1 MMKKILALLAIA
13 LAHQSSFAQVS
24 AEFTYPN
31 DGAILDIEKQV
42 GEEVDFLYS
51 CGLIAEEGQGL
62 AVINKTD
69 VSGNL
74 QWSIVFNEPELA
86 EFRDLE
92 VLNNEDIMAV
102 GQSFEEGEGKG
113 IIAHLNSDGEVLS
126 LKSISLNTTLYL
138 KAIRQKSNGNFLI
151 LAQNN
156 YDGILFEMDNTGQ
169 ILQSKKI
176 GTDERES
183 FYNFAIDNEENI
195 ILVGAYSDSNFA
207 EEEGLVVK
215 LDENLELLWSKL
227 IYREVSSTE
236 TPVVVKDCEFN
247 GINSTLVLQVPGD
260 DLEDIQSRAR
270 DIGVLELTSEGE
282 IASENIIDLGFWET
296 PEDLEL
302 SESGNL
308 FITGVNTPFSI
319 SDRFESF
326 VLELNNDLEFTGAN
340 LYARAVND
348 IVFLNSTLINDENNF
363 VATGGQGQNG
373 SYHMYQT
380 HNAIGVDNCLANAI
394 QGTSYDPEFIIE
406 DIDIETSD
414 LEPEVGDLDYV
425 MNEMNDDLNLVC
437 SEFLSNDNLPDQEEI
452 SLFPNPCQNS
462 FTIEGLDE
470 KTPVRILNV
479 LGEEFLKTDYQSGKI
494 NTSHLPDGM
503 YLVEVNGSQTFRLIK
518 Q

>member
-1 MMKKILALLAIA
+1 MKKILTLSAIVI
-13 LAHQSSFAQVS
+13 AHLSFAQVS

-31 DGAILDIEKQV
+31 DGAILDIEKQD
-42 GEEVDFLYS
+42 GDEVDFLYS
-51 CGLIAEEGQGL
+51 CGLIAEKGLGL

-92 VLNNEDIMAV
+92 VLNNGDVMAV

-195 ILVGAYSDSNFA
+195 IFVGAYSNSNFA

-227 IYREVSSTE
+227 IYREASSTE

-247 GINSTLVLQVPGD
+247 GINFTLVLQVPGD
-260 DLEDIQSRAR
+260 DSEDIQSRAR

-282 IASENIIDLGFWET
+282 IASENTIDLGYWET

-326 VLELNNDLEFTGAN
+326 VLELNNDLVFTGAN

-348 IVFLNSTLINDENNF
+348 IVFLNSTVINDENNF

-380 HNAIGVDNCLANAI
+380 HNAIGVDNCLASAI
-394 QGTSYDPEFIIE
+394 QGTFYDPEFIIE
-406 DIDIETSD
+406 DIDMETSD
-414 LEPEVGDLDYV
+414 LEAVFGDLDYA
-425 MNEMNDDLNLVC
+425 MNDSNDDLNLVC
-437 SEFLSNDNLPDQEEI
+437 SEFLSSGSLQDQEEL

-462 FTIEGLDE
+462 FQIEGLE
-470 KTPVRILNV
+470 KQTHLRILNI
-479 LGEEFLKTDYQSGKI
+479 LGEELFKTNYQSGQI
-494 NTSHLPDGM
+494 DMTNLPDGM
-503 YLVEVNGSQTFRLIK
+503 YLVQVNGSQTFRLIK